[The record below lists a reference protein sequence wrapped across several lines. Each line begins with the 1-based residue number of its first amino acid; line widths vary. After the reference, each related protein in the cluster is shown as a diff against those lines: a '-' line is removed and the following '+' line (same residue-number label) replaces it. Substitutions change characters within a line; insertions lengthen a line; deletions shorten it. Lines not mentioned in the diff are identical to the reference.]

1 MTSES
6 RRDFISLFAQHKV
19 AANLLMM
26 IMVIAGLMSLG
37 QLNTQF
43 FPNFVLDTV
52 TVRVE
57 WRGASAE
64 DVEESITIRVEQELR
79 TIDYVKKMTSTSS
92 YGQSVV
98 VLEFEEGTEMG
109 TALDQVKEQVAQL
122 RNLPSDSETPKI
134 TLATAYEPVARLLI
148 TTNGELDELRY
159 FVHDAEQDLLDRG
172 ISRVTVTG
180 LPEEE
185 MAIQLSTEKLSSLGL
200 DLNFVAERV
209 AELSQD
215 LPAGEVGN
223 ADTARLLRS
232 EEQRKDADAFAQ
244 LPLKTDFSGQLILL
258 GDVAEIER
266 RPMRNQVSLFYEDK
280 PAVEI
285 RLQRT
290 ETADS
295 LKSARILE
303 EWVAETEPLLPRG
316 VELKVYDASWQL
328 IEERMNLLLT
338 NGLGGLVLVIGVL
351 FLFLH
356 GRVAIWVAVGI
367 PVSFMATLFVMY
379 LFGGTINM
387 ISLFGLIMA
396 LGIIV
401 DDAIVVGEDT
411 LAHYQSG
418 ESALT
423 AAEGGARRMLAPVI
437 ASSLTT
443 IASFLPLMLIGGTIG
458 NILFD
463 IPFVVV
469 CVIIASLIESFLVLP
484 GHLRHSFH
492 HIHHQALSPRRQ
504 RLDERF
510 NHFRD
515 QVFKPIVTKAIDYR
529 GVTIATTV
537 ALLIVC
543 FGLLFSGR
551 ILFTFFPS
559 PEGNKVYANARF
571 TAGTPSKVVE
581 DFLVEMN
588 RALDETE
595 QALGGDLVVLDVTR
609 LGSASTAGRGSAQT
623 AERFGSIQVE
633 LVSPDSRD
641 VRNKEFMRQWRER
654 IVMPAGIETFTL
666 SESRAGPPGSDI
678 DVRLTGA
685 SADVLKQAGQEIA
698 EALKQLPGINAVED
712 DMPYGQEQLI
722 YSING
727 QGEVLGLTINNVGS
741 QLRAAFDGRLVQI
754 FQDGRDEVEVRVMLP
769 DDERNTLATLEHFM
783 VSLPNGGSVPLSTV
797 VEFSSRRGF
806 DVLRH
811 TNSQLAIHVTANVD
825 SKLNNANNIIEDLS
839 SGLLADLS
847 QRYGVKYD
855 FEGRSEDQA
864 ETISE
869 MKQGLMLALI
879 LIYLVLAW
887 VFSSY
892 GWPLV
897 VMAAIPFGLI
907 GALLGHFA
915 MGIDLTILSLFGIF
929 GLSGIVVNDSIIL
942 VTFYKQLRA
951 KGVETTQAII
961 EAATHRLRAVLLTSL
976 TTVGGLTPLLFETSR
991 QAQFL
996 IPMAV
1001 SISFG
1006 LMFATLLVLLVVPAL
1021 LSLHESIAERVKKD
1035 GNQLQDVVVD

>member
-1 MTSES
+1 MTTHKS
-6 RRDFISLFAQHKV
+6 DFIGLFAQHKV
-19 AANLLMM
+19 AANLLML
-26 IMVIAGLMSLG
+26 ILVLAGLASLTR
-37 QLNTQF
+37 LNTQF
-43 FPNFVLDTV
+43 FPNFVLDTI

-64 DVEESITIRVEQELR
+64 DVEDAISSRLEQELR
-79 TIDYVKKMTSTSS
+79 TIDFVEKMTSTSS
-92 YGQSVV
+92 YGSAVV
-98 VLEFEEGTEMG
+98 ALEFEEGTEMG
-109 TALDQVKEQVAQL
+109 AALDQVKEEVAQL
-122 RNLPSDSETPKI
+122 RNLPSDSEIPKI
-134 TLATAYEPVARLLI
+134 SLVTAYEPIARLLI
-148 TTNGELDELRY
+148 TTEGELDELRH
-159 FVHDAEQDLLDRG
+159 FVREAEHELLDRG
-172 ISRVTVTG
+172 ISRVTITG

-185 MAIQLSTEKLSSLGL
+185 MAIQLSTQKLASLGL
-200 DLNFVAERV
+200 DLNDVAERI
-209 AELSQD
+209 AELSRD

-232 EEQRKDADAFAQ
+232 LDQRRDAEAFAQ
-244 LPLKTDFSGQLILL
+244 LPLKTDFSGRLVLL
-258 GDVAEIER
+258 DDVADIER
-266 RPMRNQVSLFYEDK
+266 RPMRNQVSLFYEDR

-290 ETADS
+290 ESADS
-295 LKSARILE
+295 LKSAEILQ
-303 EWVAETEPLLPRG
+303 EWVAETQPNLPRG
-316 VELKVYDASWQL
+316 VNLKVYDASWEL
-328 IEERMNLLLT
+328 IAERMNLLLT

-401 DDAIVVGEDT
+401 DDAIVVGEDG
-411 LAHYQSG
+411 LAHYQMG
-418 ESALT
+418 EGSLM

-443 IASFLPLMLIGGTIG
+443 ISSFLPLMLIGGTIG

-469 CVIIASLIESFLVLP
+469 CVIIASLFESFLILP
-484 GHLRHSFH
+484 GHLRHAFH
-492 HIHHQALSPRRQ
+492 KIHHQKPQPRRQ
-504 RLDERF
+504 WLDAKF
-510 NHFRD
+510 NTLRD
-515 QVFKPIVTKAIDYR
+515 DYFKPLVTKAIEYR
-529 GVTIATTV
+529 GVTIVSTV
-537 ALLIVC
+537 ALLIVVI
-543 FGLLFSGR
+543 GLLAGGR

-559 PEGNKVYANARF
+559 PEGVKIYANARF
-571 TAGTPSKVVE
+571 TAGTPSHVVAE
-581 DFLVEMN
+581 FLDELN
-588 RALDETE
+588 RSLDETE
-595 QALGGDLVVLDVTR
+595 AALGGDLVVLDVTR

-633 LVSPDSRD
+633 MTSPDARD
-641 VRNKEFMRQWRER
+641 VRNKTFMREWQQR
-654 IVMPAGIETFTL
+654 ITLPAGIETFTL
-666 SESRAGPPGSDI
+666 SESRAGPPGNDI

-685 SADVLKQAGQEIA
+685 SAEVLKQAGQEVA
-698 EALKQLPGINAVED
+698 EVLKQLPGVNAIED

-722 YSING
+722 YKIKG
-727 QGEVLGLTINNVGS
+727 QGEVLGLTVNNVGR

-754 FQDGRDEVEVRVMLP
+754 FQDGDDEVEVRVMLP
-769 DDERNTLATLEHFM
+769 DSERNTLATLENFM
-783 VSLPNGGSVPLSTV
+783 LQLPQGGSVPLSSV
-797 VEFSSRRGF
+797 VEFEARRGF

-811 TNSQLAIHVTANVD
+811 TDSQLAIHITANVD
-825 SKLNNANNIIEDLS
+825 TKLNNANNIIDDLKQDF
-839 SGLLADLS
+839 LPDLT
-847 QRYGVKYD
+847 QRYGVKAG
-855 FEGRSEDQA
+855 FEGRAEDQA
-864 ETISE
+864 ETIKE

-879 LIYLVLAW
+879 LIYLILAW

-907 GALLGHFA
+907 GALFGHA
-915 MGIDLTILSLFGIF
+915 VMGIDLTILSLFGIF

-942 VTFYKQLRA
+942 VTFYKQLREQGMA
-951 KGVETTQAII
+951 TTEAII
-961 EAATHRLRAVLLTSL
+961 EAASHRLRAVLLTSL
-976 TTVGGLTPLLFETSR
+976 TTIGGLTPLLFETSR

-1006 LMFATLLVLLVVPAL
+1006 LMFATVLVLLVIPAL
-1021 LSLHESIAERVKKD
+1021 LSVHESIAERLGNKTLQVKES
-1035 GNQLQDVVVD
+1035 

>member
-1 MTSES
+1 MTTHKS
-6 RRDFISLFAQHKV
+6 DFIGLFAQHKV
-19 AANLLMM
+19 AANLLML
-26 IMVIAGLMSLG
+26 ILVLAGLASLTR
-37 QLNTQF
+37 LNTQF
-43 FPNFVLDTV
+43 FPNFVLDTI

-64 DVEESITIRVEQELR
+64 DVEDAISSRLEQELR
-79 TIDYVKKMTSTSS
+79 TIDFVEKMTSTSS
-92 YGQSVV
+92 YGSAVV
-98 VLEFEEGTEMG
+98 ALEFEEGTEMG
-109 TALDQVKEQVAQL
+109 AALDQVKEEVAQL
-122 RNLPSDSETPKI
+122 RNLPSDSEIPKI
-134 TLATAYEPVARLLI
+134 SLVTAYEPIARLLI
-148 TTNGELDELRY
+148 TTEGELDELRH
-159 FVHDAEQDLLDRG
+159 FVREAEHELLDRG
-172 ISRVTVTG
+172 ISRVTITG

-185 MAIQLSTEKLSSLGL
+185 MAIQLSTKKLASLGL
-200 DLNFVAERV
+200 DLNDVAERI
-209 AELSQD
+209 AELSRD

-232 EEQRKDADAFAQ
+232 LDQRRDAEAFAQ
-244 LPLKTDFSGQLILL
+244 LPLKTDFSGRLVLL
-258 GDVAEIER
+258 DDVADIER
-266 RPMRNQVSLFYEDK
+266 RPMRNQVSLFYEDR

-290 ETADS
+290 ESADS
-295 LKSARILE
+295 LKSAEILQ
-303 EWVAETEPLLPRG
+303 EWVAETQPNLPRG
-316 VELKVYDASWQL
+316 VNLKVYDASWEL
-328 IEERMNLLLT
+328 IAERMNLLLT

-401 DDAIVVGEDT
+401 DDAIVVGEDG
-411 LAHYQSG
+411 LAHYQMG
-418 ESALT
+418 EGSLM

-443 IASFLPLMLIGGTIG
+443 ISSFLPLMLIGGTIG

-469 CVIIASLIESFLVLP
+469 CVIIASLFESFLILP
-484 GHLRHSFH
+484 GHLRHAFH
-492 HIHHQALSPRRQ
+492 KIHHQKPQPRRQ
-504 RLDERF
+504 WLDAKF
-510 NHFRD
+510 NTLRD
-515 QVFKPIVTKAIDYR
+515 DYFKPLVTKAIEYR
-529 GVTIATTV
+529 GVTIVSTV
-537 ALLIVC
+537 ALLIVVI
-543 FGLLFSGR
+543 GLLAGGR

-559 PEGNKVYANARF
+559 PEGVKIYANARF
-571 TAGTPSKVVE
+571 TAGTPSHVVAE
-581 DFLVEMN
+581 FLDELN
-588 RALDETE
+588 RSLDETE
-595 QALGGDLVVLDVTR
+595 AALGGDLVVLDVTR

-633 LVSPDSRD
+633 MTSPDARD
-641 VRNKEFMRQWRER
+641 VRNKTFMREWQQR
-654 IVMPAGIETFTL
+654 ITLPAGIETFTL
-666 SESRAGPPGSDI
+666 SESRAGPPGNDI

-685 SADVLKQAGQEIA
+685 SAEVLKQAGQEVA
-698 EALKQLPGINAVED
+698 EVLKQLPGVNAIED

-722 YSING
+722 YKIKG
-727 QGEVLGLTINNVGS
+727 QGEVLGLTVNNVGR

-754 FQDGRDEVEVRVMLP
+754 FQDGDDEVEVRVMLP
-769 DDERNTLATLEHFM
+769 DSERNTLTTLENFM
-783 VSLPNGGSVPLSTV
+783 LQLPQGGSVPLSSV
-797 VEFSSRRGF
+797 VEFEARRGF

-811 TNSQLAIHVTANVD
+811 TDSQLAIHITANVD
-825 SKLNNANNIIEDLS
+825 TKLNNANNIIDDLKQDF
-839 SGLLADLS
+839 LPDLT
-847 QRYGVKYD
+847 QRYGVKAG
-855 FEGRSEDQA
+855 FEGRAEDQA
-864 ETISE
+864 ETIKE

-879 LIYLVLAW
+879 LIYLILAW

-907 GALLGHFA
+907 GALFGHA
-915 MGIDLTILSLFGIF
+915 VMGIDLTILSLFGIF

-942 VTFYKQLRA
+942 VTFYKQLREQGMA
-951 KGVETTQAII
+951 TTEAII
-961 EAATHRLRAVLLTSL
+961 EAASHRLRAVLLTSL
-976 TTVGGLTPLLFETSR
+976 TTIGGLTPLLFETSR

-1006 LMFATLLVLLVVPAL
+1006 LMFATVLVLLVIPAL
-1021 LSLHESIAERVKKD
+1021 LSVHESIAERLGNKTLQVKES
-1035 GNQLQDVVVD
+1035 

>member
-1 MTSES
+1 MTTHKS
-6 RRDFISLFAQHKV
+6 DFIGLFAQHKV
-19 AANLLMM
+19 AANLLML
-26 IMVIAGLMSLG
+26 ILVLAGLASLTR
-37 QLNTQF
+37 LNTQF
-43 FPNFVLDTV
+43 FPNFVLDTI

-64 DVEESITIRVEQELR
+64 DVEDAISSRLEQELR
-79 TIDYVKKMTSTSS
+79 TIDFVEKMTSTSS
-92 YGQSVV
+92 YGSAVV
-98 VLEFEEGTEMG
+98 ALEFEEGTEMG
-109 TALDQVKEQVAQL
+109 AALDQVKEEVAQL
-122 RNLPSDSETPKI
+122 RNLPSDSEIPKI
-134 TLATAYEPVARLLI
+134 SLVTAYEPIARLLI
-148 TTNGELDELRY
+148 TTEGELDELRH
-159 FVHDAEQDLLDRG
+159 FVREAEHELLDRG
-172 ISRVTVTG
+172 ISRVTITG

-185 MAIQLSTEKLSSLGL
+185 MAIQLSTKKLASLGL
-200 DLNFVAERV
+200 DLNDVAERI
-209 AELSQD
+209 AELSRD

-232 EEQRKDADAFAQ
+232 LDQRRDAEAFAQ
-244 LPLKTDFSGQLILL
+244 LPLKTDFSGRLVLL
-258 GDVAEIER
+258 DDVADIER
-266 RPMRNQVSLFYEDK
+266 RPMRNQVSLFYEDR

-290 ETADS
+290 ESADS
-295 LKSARILE
+295 LKSAEILQ
-303 EWVAETEPLLPRG
+303 EWVAETQPNLPRG
-316 VELKVYDASWQL
+316 VNLKVYDASWEL
-328 IEERMNLLLT
+328 IAERMNLLLT

-401 DDAIVVGEDT
+401 DDAIVVGEDG
-411 LAHYQSG
+411 LAHYQMG
-418 ESALT
+418 EGSLM

-443 IASFLPLMLIGGTIG
+443 ISSFLPLMLIGGTIG

-469 CVIIASLIESFLVLP
+469 CVIIASLFESFLILP
-484 GHLRHSFH
+484 GHLRHAFH
-492 HIHHQALSPRRQ
+492 KIHHQKPQPRRQ
-504 RLDERF
+504 WLDAKF
-510 NHFRD
+510 NTLRD
-515 QVFKPIVTKAIDYR
+515 DYFKPLVTKAIEYR
-529 GVTIATTV
+529 GVTIVSTV
-537 ALLIVC
+537 ALLIVVI
-543 FGLLFSGR
+543 GLLAGGR

-559 PEGNKVYANARF
+559 PEGVKIYANARF
-571 TAGTPSKVVE
+571 TAGTPSHVVAE
-581 DFLVEMN
+581 FLDELN
-588 RALDETE
+588 RSLDETE
-595 QALGGDLVVLDVTR
+595 AALGGDLVVLDVTR

-633 LVSPDSRD
+633 MTSPDARD
-641 VRNKEFMRQWRER
+641 VRNKTFMREWQQR
-654 IVMPAGIETFTL
+654 ITLPAGIETFTL
-666 SESRAGPPGSDI
+666 SESRAGPPGNDI

-685 SADVLKQAGQEIA
+685 SAEVLKQAGQEVA
-698 EALKQLPGINAVED
+698 EVLKQLPGVNAIED

-722 YSING
+722 YKIKG
-727 QGEVLGLTINNVGS
+727 QGEVLGLTVNNVGR

-754 FQDGRDEVEVRVMLP
+754 FQDGDDEVEVRVMLP
-769 DDERNTLATLEHFM
+769 DSERNTLATLENFM
-783 VSLPNGGSVPLSTV
+783 LQLPQGGSVPLSSV
-797 VEFSSRRGF
+797 VEFEARRGF

-811 TNSQLAIHVTANVD
+811 TDSQLAIHITANVD
-825 SKLNNANNIIEDLS
+825 TKLNNANNIIDDLKQDF
-839 SGLLADLS
+839 LPDLT
-847 QRYGVKYD
+847 QRYGVKAG
-855 FEGRSEDQA
+855 FEGRAEDQA
-864 ETISE
+864 ETIKE

-879 LIYLVLAW
+879 LIYLILAW

-907 GALLGHFA
+907 GALFGHA
-915 MGIDLTILSLFGIF
+915 VMGIDLTILSLFGIF

-942 VTFYKQLRA
+942 VTFYKQLREQCMA
-951 KGVETTQAII
+951 TTEAII
-961 EAATHRLRAVLLTSL
+961 EAASHRLRAVLLTSL
-976 TTVGGLTPLLFETSR
+976 TTIGGLTPLLFETSR

-1006 LMFATLLVLLVVPAL
+1006 LMFATVLVLFVIPAL
-1021 LSLHESIAERVKKD
+1021 LSVHESIAERLGNKTLQVKES
-1035 GNQLQDVVVD
+1035 